1 MGKSFEVER
10 QIVSRLHR
18 IEGQIRS
25 LERVLGQDEP
35 EQAVTQFEAII
46 AASKGALALYLDT
59 LADTDPKL
67 YRKLSARILKKL
79 S

>member
-1 MGKSFEVER
+1 MGKSIEVER

-35 EQAVTQFEAII
+35 EQAVTQFEAVI
-46 AASKGALALYLDT
+46 AASKAALVLYLESI
-59 LADTDPKL
+59 AETDPKL
-67 YRKLSARILKKL
+67 YRTLSARIIKKIG
-79 S
+79 

>member
-1 MGKSFEVER
+1 MQNKENIER
-10 QIVSRLHR
+10 SIVSRLHR

-46 AASKGALALYLDT
+46 AASKSALVVYLET
-59 LADTDPKL
+59 ITETDPKL
-67 YRKLSARILKKL
+67 YRKLSARVIKKIG
-79 S
+79 